1 MTELPRHRPG
11 SAARSDAST
20 AAMLVVGLG
29 ASAGGIAALQ
39 KFFSG
44 VPRDVHAAYV
54 VILHLSADHD
64 SKLAQVLQSTTSM
77 AVSQVTEPVTLE
89 SRHIYVI
96 SPSQSLKIVDGK
108 LVPAEMTR
116 SEERRSPVD
125 VFFRTLADAHRSRA
139 VCIVLSGTGAS
150 GSIGLRH
157 VKKHGGLTI
166 VQRPDEAEYADMPR
180 NSIATGLVDY
190 VLPIAE
196 MPSKI
201 AAYQRMVRDVDES
214 EPPERLVDEDGALRD
229 VLALLRGRTGHDFS
243 NYKPGTLVRRIER
256 RMAVLELPTMGEYG
270 QFIDQGS
277 NSRAL
282 NAASPV

>member
-1 MTELPRHRPG
+1 
-11 SAARSDAST
+11 
-20 AAMLVVGLG
+20 
-29 ASAGGIAALQ
+29 
-39 KFFSG
+39 
-44 VPRDVHAAYV
+44 
-54 VILHLSADHD
+54 LSPDHD

-139 VCIVLSGTGAS
+139 VCIVLSGTGAN

-180 NSIATGLVDY
+180 NSIATGLVDC

-196 MPSKI
+196 LPSKI
-201 AAYQRMVRDVDES
+201 AAYQRMVPRCRRV
-214 EPPERLVDEDGALRD
+214 GA
-229 VLALLRGRTGHDFS
+229 AGEARGRGRGPARCTRTAARTHWPRLFELQTG
-243 NYKPGTLVRRIER
+243 NP
-256 RMAVLELPTMGEYG
+256 
-270 QFIDQGS
+270 
-277 NSRAL
+277 RAPDR
-282 NAASPV
+282 AADGGPRAPDDG